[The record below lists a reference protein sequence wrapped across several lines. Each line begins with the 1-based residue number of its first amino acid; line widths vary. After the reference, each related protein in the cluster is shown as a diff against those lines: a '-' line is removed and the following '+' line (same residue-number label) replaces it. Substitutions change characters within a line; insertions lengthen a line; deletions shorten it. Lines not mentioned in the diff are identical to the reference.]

1 MSKKDK
7 KAKEE
12 EEDSN
17 RKSYKKIAK
26 KLKKEKKKKKD
37 SMNIDEIISDEILK
51 NVKVPTENQI
61 FPPPPPFLMNII
73 QNIQQKMGVHFE
85 NVNVRV
91 VGEDDLDTLPN
102 EMLNQ
107 ILENAVTN
115 ESFELA
121 TKIRDIVNK
130 RKENGK

>member
-7 KAKEE
+7 KPKEL
-12 EEDSN
+12 EDSSS
-17 RKSYKKIAK
+17 KSYKKIAK
-26 KLKKEKKKKKD
+26 KLKKNNKKKKD
-37 SMNIDEIISDEILK
+37 SMNIDKILSDEIVNHLK
-51 NVKVPTENQI
+51 PPMENQI

-102 EMLNQ
+102 EILNQ

>member
-26 KLKKEKKKKKD
+26 KLKKKKD
-37 SMNIDEIISDEILK
+37 FMNNDEILSDEILK
-51 NVKVPTENQI
+51 NVKVPTENQ
-61 FPPPPPFLMNII
+61 FLSPPPPFLMNII

-102 EMLNQ
+102 EILNQ

>member
-7 KAKEE
+7 KAKEL
-12 EEDSN
+12 EDSI

-26 KLKKEKKKKKD
+26 KLKKENKKKKD
-37 SMNIDEIISDEILK
+37 SMNIDKILSDEILK

-102 EMLNQ
+102 EILSQ

>member
-7 KAKEE
+7 KYKEL
-12 EEDSN
+12 DDTSS
-17 RKSYKKIAK
+17 KSYKKIAK

-51 NVKVPTENQI
+51 NVKVPTENQ
-61 FPPPPPFLMNII
+61 FLSPPPPFLMNII

-102 EMLNQ
+102 EILNQ

>member
-1 MSKKDK
+1 
-7 KAKEE
+7 
-12 EEDSN
+12 
-17 RKSYKKIAK
+17 
-26 KLKKEKKKKKD
+26 
-37 SMNIDEIISDEILK
+37 MNNDEILSDEILK
-51 NVKVPTENQI
+51 NVKVPTENK
-61 FPPPPPFLMNII
+61 FLSPPPPFLMSII

-102 EMLNQ
+102 EILNQ

>member
-26 KLKKEKKKKKD
+26 KLKKKKD

>member
-7 KAKEE
+7 KAKEL
-12 EEDSN
+12 EDSN
-17 RKSYKKIAK
+17 SKSYKKIAK
-26 KLKKEKKKKKD
+26 KLKKKKKKNKD
-37 SMNIDEIISDEILK
+37 SMNIDKILSAEILNHLK
-51 NVKVPTENQI
+51 PPTENQY

-73 QNIQQKMGVHFE
+73 QNIQHKMGVHFE

-102 EMLNQ
+102 EILNQ

>member
-1 MSKKDK
+1 
-7 KAKEE
+7 
-12 EEDSN
+12 
-17 RKSYKKIAK
+17 
-26 KLKKEKKKKKD
+26 
-37 SMNIDEIISDEILK
+37 
-51 NVKVPTENQI
+51 
-61 FPPPPPFLMNII
+61 
-73 QNIQQKMGVHFE
+73 MGVHFE

-102 EMLNQ
+102 EILSQ